1 MAVEPAQKEPSILLQ
16 RADAVNR
23 CIKELERENIVVKS
37 IVITDQHAVVTIN
50 STNACKKLLWQEHG
64 VIGGP
69 NGRVTVLE
77 LKLFG
82 VYVQWHRPFYIQ
94 AVKPQAG
101 VH

>member
-1 MAVEPAQKEPSILLQ
+1 MSAAEKQPSILLQ

-23 CIKELERENIVVKS
+23 CIKELERENLTVKS
-37 IVITDQHAVVTIN
+37 IVITDQHAIVTVN

-64 VIGGP
+64 IINSP
-69 NGRVTVLE
+69 SGRSTVLE

-82 VYVQWHRPFYIQ
+82 VYVQWLRPFYIQ
-94 AVKPQAG
+94 SVKPQVG